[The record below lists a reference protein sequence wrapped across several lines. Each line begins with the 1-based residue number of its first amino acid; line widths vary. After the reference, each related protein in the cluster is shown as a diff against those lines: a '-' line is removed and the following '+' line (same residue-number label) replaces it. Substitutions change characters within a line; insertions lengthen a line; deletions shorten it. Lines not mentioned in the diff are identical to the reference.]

1 MVEGEARR
9 PGLVTEGRPKAK
21 DVVVATIAVFTQSKH
36 GEQTKKEERRRSVRA
51 HRC

>member
-9 PGLVTEGRPKAK
+9 QGLVAEGQPKAK

-36 GEQTKKEERRRSVRA
+36 GEQVEKEEKRRSIQA